1 MTATL
6 VFHPDGTAQGLYTEA
21 IDLALLGRLTVK
33 RASRVEFNEQIQR
46 WQVRTLRGRTLFG
59 APTRRQ
65 CLEWEEQHFTVGNGR
80 PTTKGARDAVQ
91 P

>member
-21 IDLALLGRLTVK
+21 IDLTLLGHLTVK
-33 RASRVEFNEQIQR
+33 RASRVEFNDARQC
-46 WQVRTLRGRTLFG
+46 WQVRTMGGRTLFS
-59 APTRRQ
+59 APTRQR
-65 CLEWEEQHFTVGNGR
+65 CLEWEQQHFTVGNGR
-80 PTTKGARDAVQ
+80 PTTKGARDEVQ